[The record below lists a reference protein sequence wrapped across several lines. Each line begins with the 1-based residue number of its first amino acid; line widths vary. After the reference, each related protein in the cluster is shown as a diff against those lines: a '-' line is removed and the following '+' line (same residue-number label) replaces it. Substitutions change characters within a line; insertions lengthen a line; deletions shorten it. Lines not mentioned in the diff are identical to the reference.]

1 MAAFASVVLD
11 VDSTVSGTEG
21 IEWLASRRGGSIARE
36 VASLTQRAT
45 NGEIPLEEVYARR
58 LEMIA
63 PTESEVTE
71 LSRLYERR
79 LAPRA
84 GEVITSLR
92 DRGIRLVL
100 VSGGIRQAI
109 LPLAFRLGF
118 TQTEVIAVRVAFD
131 DAGKYHGFDTV
142 SPLTTTKG
150 KATVVHR
157 LYLPR
162 PLLVVGDGVT
172 DLAARP
178 VADAFAAFT
187 GFAYRP
193 SVVRAADHEIASFDQ
208 LLQLVGVN

>member
-1 MAAFASVVLD
+1 VAAFASVVLD
-11 VDSTVSGTEG
+11 VDSTVSGAEG
-21 IEWLASRRGGSIARE
+21 IEWLASRRDASIARQ
-36 VASLTQRAT
+36 VAALTQQAT
-45 NGEIPLEEVYARR
+45 NGEIPLEDVYGRR

-63 PTESEVTE
+63 PTESEVAE
-71 LSRLYERR
+71 LSAVYERR

-84 GEVITSLR
+84 AEVITALR
-92 DRGIRLVL
+92 EFGIRLNL

-118 TQTEVIAVRVAFD
+118 MQTEVAAVRLAFD
-131 DAGKYHGFDTV
+131 EKGNYHGFDSV

-162 PLLVVGDGVT
+162 PLLVVGDGIT

-193 SVVRAADHEIASFDQ
+193 AVVRGADHELTSFDQ
-208 LLQLVGVN
+208 LLQLVAI